1 MNTSRTRMLDRFYTT
16 GQLGKTRSK
25 TPEGYLVCEGVP
37 IARTGVQLY
46 GPGEIPIEPSKS
58 GEIRIDRP
66 PEEVFR
72 PETLASFEGKAVTVN
87 HPEEFVTPENDRELR
102 VGNVHNVR
110 RGTGIE
116 DDFIIAD
123 LVITDPGAI
132 AYVNE
137 ELPEVS
143 CGYDADYEQTE
154 PGRGTQRNI
163 IGNHVALVTRG
174 RAGPRVAI
182 KDHSTER
189 TSMATAKRKFWDR
202 IRNAVKAQDVKT
214 IDELESE
221 EEGEGEGS
229 MDARLRDAE
238 AFIKECRDRWAKDE
252 AEEKEE
258 REKKER
264 AEAGEAEDTII
275 ESEHAASIS
284 GSLGKRWTGDTAR
297 AILSR
302 AEIVSPGIAVP
313 TGDSA
318 KRKSGLH
325 GLMVKALGTVDANIT
340 APLLRGRGLATLDA
354 DTTLDLFNAVAEII
368 RVQNNKAMRPGLP
381 TKTGDSKNG
390 PPSPAEINAAAQ
402 KFWANGGK

>member
-1 MNTSRTRMLDRFYTT
+1 MSERVTKKLSFLDRWLTAWIFAAMALGVGLGYFIPGVEVFVNRFQIGTT
-16 GQLGKTRSK
+16 NI
-25 TPEGYLVCEGVP
+25 P
-37 IARTGVQLY
+37 IAAGLILMMY
-46 GPGEIPIEPSKS
+46 
-58 GEIRIDRP
+58 P
-66 PEEVFR
+66 PF
-72 PETLASFEGKAVTVN
+72 AK
-87 HPEEFVTPENDRELR
+87 
-102 VGNVHNVR
+102 VR
-110 RGTGIE
+110 
-116 DDFIIAD
+116 
-123 LVITDPGAI
+123 
-132 AYVNE
+132 YE

-258 REKKER
+258 REKKEK
-264 AEAGEAEDTII
+264 AEAGEAEDTIL
-275 ESEHAASIS
+275 EAEHASSIS

-390 PPSPAEINAAAQ
+390 PPSPAEINAAAH